1 MTARRRSSAA
11 AAGPRLARPA
21 ARSVAAKA
29 RPVRKPRA
37 AAKAPK
43 RRAKRQPLAIVRS
56 PEHATRQKAPRPIGC
71 AIVTVSDTRR
81 GFDDRSGTRAHELI
95 ERAGFEVV
103 RRAWVRDDRGPIR
116 RTVAGMLRLRA
127 VDCVIVTGGTGMAKR
142 DVTPEALAPLIQRE
156 LPGFGEMF
164 RARSAEQV
172 GAAAWFSRATAGVAN
187 GRLLV
192 LLPGSTAAVELALER
207 LLLPELA
214 HAVRLLGR
222 FKPGA

>member
-1 MTARRRSSAA
+1 MTARRV
-11 AAGPRLARPA
+11 PKPA
-21 ARSVAAKA
+21 AKRAAAKA
-29 RPVRKPRA
+29 RPARRTRGGRA
-37 AAKAPK
+37 ATPAA
-43 RRAKRQPLAIVRS
+43 RARAKRPALAIVRP
-56 PEHATRQKAPRPIGC
+56 PEHARKQKPPRPIGC

-81 GFDDRSGTRAHELI
+81 GHDDRSGARAHELI

-103 RRAWVRDDRGPIR
+103 RRAWVHDDRGSIR
-116 RTVAGMLRLRA
+116 RTVGSMLRLRA

-142 DVTPEALAPLIQRE
+142 DVTPEALAPVIQRE

-172 GAAAWFSRATAGVAN
+172 GAAAWFSRATAAVAN

-192 LLPGSTAAVELALER
+192 LLPGSTAAVELALEK

-222 FKPGA
+222 FQPGA

>member
-1 MTARRRSSAA
+1 VTARRAA
-11 AAGPRLARPA
+11 KRATAPA
-21 ARSVAAKA
+21 ARAKRRPASQPRGPAAKA
-29 RPVRKPRA
+29 RSRARRPALEIVRP
-37 AAKAPK
+37 PEH
-43 RRAKRQPLAIVRS
+43 AKRQKP
-56 PEHATRQKAPRPIGC
+56 PRPIGC

-81 GFDDRSGTRAHELI
+81 APDDRSGALAHELL
-95 ERAGFEVV
+95 ERSGFEVL
-103 RRAWVRDDRGPIR
+103 RRAWVRDERGAIR
-116 RTVAGMLRLRA
+116 RAVGALLRLRA

-142 DVTPEALAPLIQRE
+142 DVTPEAVAPLVQRE

-172 GAAAWFSRATAGVAN
+172 GAAAWFSRAAAYVAN

-192 LLPGSTAAVELALER
+192 LLPGSTAAVELALEK

-222 FKPGA
+222 FSPGA

>member
-1 MTARRRSSAA
+1 VTARRRSSAA
-11 AAGPRLARPA
+11 A

-29 RPVRKPRA
+29 RPVRKARA
-37 AAKAPK
+37 GGKAPA
-43 RRAKRQPLAIVRS
+43 RRAKRAPLSIVRP
-56 PEHATRQKAPRPIGC
+56 PEHAQRQKPPRPIGC

-81 GFDDRSGTRAHELI
+81 GFDDRSGARAHELI

-103 RRAWVRDDRGPIR
+103 RRAWVHDDRGPIR
-116 RTVAGMLRLRA
+116 RAVAALLRLRA

-164 RARSAEQV
+164 RARSVEQI

-192 LLPGSTAAVELALER
+192 MLPGSTAAVELALEK

-222 FKPGA
+222 FQPGA

>member
-1 MTARRRSSAA
+1 MSARRKV
-11 AAGPRLARPA
+11 AGPA
-21 ARSVAAKA
+21 AKTVTRRAPAKA
-29 RPVRKPRA
+29 RPSRRE
-37 AAKAPK
+37 
-43 RRAKRQPLAIVRS
+43 RAKRPALEIVR
-56 PEHATRQKAPRPIGC
+56 PTEHAGRQKAPRSIGC

-81 GFDDRSGTRAHELI
+81 GFDDRSGTRAHELV

-103 RRAWVRDDRGPIR
+103 RRAWVRDERGPIR
-116 RTVAGMLRLRA
+116 RTVGALLRLRA

-156 LPGFGEMF
+156 LPGFGELF

-172 GAAAWFSRATAGVAN
+172 GAAAWFSRAAAGVAN

-192 LLPGSTAAVELALER
+192 MLPGSTAAVELALER

-222 FKPGA
+222 FPPGA

>member
-1 MTARRRSSAA
+1 
-11 AAGPRLARPA
+11 
-21 ARSVAAKA
+21 
-29 RPVRKPRA
+29 
-37 AAKAPK
+37 
-43 RRAKRQPLAIVRS
+43 
-56 PEHATRQKAPRPIGC
+56 
-71 AIVTVSDTRR
+71 
-81 GFDDRSGTRAHELI
+81 
-95 ERAGFEVV
+95 V

-116 RTVAGMLRLRA
+116 RAVAAVLRLRA

-164 RARSAEQV
+164 RTRSAEQV